1 MKTFS
6 ATMIL
11 CPEYFCCL
19 WFGCALILDMI
30 LSVLTSGFPLAE
42 HRLPDDGQGEEQ
54 NTENPHT
61 THKHG
66 IHIEI

>member
-6 ATMIL
+6 ATVIL
-11 CPEYFCCL
+11 CPEFFSYL
-19 WFGCALILDMI
+19 WFGCAPIPDMI
-30 LSVLTSGFPLAE
+30 LSVLTPGFPLAK

-54 NTENPHT
+54 NAENSHT
-61 THKHG
+61 AHKHG